1 EGQEGPTGP
10 CQSGNPTWFFA
21 APKLWFNAPP
31 MTSPTIESV
40 SHESRVFEPP
50 DAFREGARISS
61 RAAYAALHRQS
72 LEDPERFW
80 AEQADELHW
89 FKRPTQILRWEPP
102 FARWFEDGT
111 TNLAFNCLDR
121 HLDTSI
127 ANRAALIWEGEPG
140 EVRTLTYRQLA

>member
-1 EGQEGPTGP
+1 
-10 CQSGNPTWFFA
+10 
-21 APKLWFNAPP
+21 
-31 MTSPTIESV
+31 
-40 SHESRVFEPP
+40 
-50 DAFREGARISS
+50 
-61 RAAYAALHRQS
+61 
-72 LEDPERFW
+72 FW

-140 EVRTLTYRQLA
+140 EVRTLTYRQLAFETQRLANALELLGVCPGDRVGIYMGMVPEAVV